1 MTNMADT
8 KKISFDTTI
17 LQTGNNTGIC
27 VPDEVVEKLG
37 AGKRP
42 PVNVTVNNYTYRNT
56 IAVMGGKFMI
66 GVSAD
71 IRSKTGIK
79 GGDKVKVTLELD
91 TKPREVEVPADFQQL
106 LDKNPKAK
114 QFFETLSYSN
124 KQRYILPIGQAKTE
138 ETRQR
143 RMENSI
149 ADLSKGKK

>member
-1 MTNMADT
+1 MADA

-17 LQTGNNTGIC
+17 LQLGNNTGIN

-37 AGKRP
+37 AGKKP
-42 PVNVTVNNYTYRNT
+42 PVIVTVNDYTYRNT

-79 GGDKVKVTLELD
+79 GSDKVKVTLELD
-91 TKPREVEVPADFQQL
+91 TKPREVDVPADFQRL
-106 LDKNPKAK
+106 LDENSKAK

-124 KQRYILPIGQAKTE
+124 KQRYVLPIGQAKTE

-143 RMENSI
+143 RMEKAI
-149 ADLSKGKK
+149 ADLKEGKK

>member
-1 MTNMADT
+1 MADT
-8 KKISFDTTI
+8 KRISFDTVI
-17 LQTGNNTGIC
+17 LQLGNNTGIN

-37 AGKRP
+37 AGKKP
-42 PVNVTVNNYTYRNT
+42 PVNVTVNDYTYRNT

-71 IRSKTGIK
+71 VRSKTGIK

-106 LDKNPKAK
+106 LNGNAKAK

-124 KQRYILPIGQAKTE
+124 KQRYVLPIGQAKTE

-143 RMENSI
+143 RMEKAI
-149 ADLSKGKK
+149 IDLSEGKK

>member
-1 MTNMADT
+1 MSDT
-8 KKISFDTTI
+8 KKVSFNTTI
-17 LQTGNNTGIC
+17 LQLGNNTGIN

-37 AGKRP
+37 AGKKP
-42 PVNVTVNNYTYRNT
+42 PVIVTVNDYTYRNT

-91 TKPREVEVPADFQQL
+91 TKPREVDVPADFQRL
-106 LDKNPKAK
+106 LDKNSKAR

-124 KQRYILPIGQAKTE
+124 KQRYVLPLGQAKTE

-143 RMENSI
+143 RMEKAIN
-149 ADLSKGKK
+149 DLIEGKK

>member
-1 MTNMADT
+1 MSDA
-8 KKISFDTTI
+8 KKVSFNTTI
-17 LQTGNNTGIC
+17 LQLGNNTGIN

-37 AGKRP
+37 AGKKP
-42 PVNVTVNNYTYRNT
+42 PVIVTVNDYTYRNT

-91 TKPREVEVPADFQQL
+91 TKPREVEVPADFQRL
-106 LDKNPKAK
+106 LDKNSKAR

-124 KQRYILPIGQAKTE
+124 KQRYVLPLGQAKTE

-143 RMENSI
+143 RMEKAIN
-149 ADLSKGKK
+149 DLIEGKK

>member
-1 MTNMADT
+1 MAES
-8 KKISFDTTI
+8 KKVSFDTTI
-17 LQTGNNTGIC
+17 LQIGNNTGIC
-27 VPDEVVEKLG
+27 VPNEIVEQLG
-37 AGKRP
+37 AGKKP
-42 PVNVTVNNYTYRNT
+42 PVHVTVNDFTYRNT

-79 GGDKVKVTLELD
+79 GGDKVKVILELD

-106 LDKNPKAK
+106 LNENPKAR

-124 KQRYILPIGQAKTE
+124 KQRYVLPIGQAKTE

-143 RMENSI
+143 RMEKAVI
-149 ADLSKGKK
+149 DLSEGKK

>member
-1 MTNMADT
+1 MADT
-8 KKISFDTTI
+8 KKINFDTTI
-17 LQTGNNTGIC
+17 LQLGNNTGIN

-37 AGKRP
+37 AGKKP
-42 PVNVTVNNYTYRNT
+42 PVIVTVNDYTYRNT

-79 GGDKVKVTLELD
+79 GGDKVKVILELD
-91 TKPREVEVPADFQQL
+91 TKPRKVEVPTDFLQL
-106 LDKNPKAK
+106 LDGNPKAK

-124 KQRYILPIGQAKTE
+124 KQRYVLPIGQAKTE

-143 RMENSI
+143 RMEKAI
-149 ADLSKGKK
+149 LDLSEGKK